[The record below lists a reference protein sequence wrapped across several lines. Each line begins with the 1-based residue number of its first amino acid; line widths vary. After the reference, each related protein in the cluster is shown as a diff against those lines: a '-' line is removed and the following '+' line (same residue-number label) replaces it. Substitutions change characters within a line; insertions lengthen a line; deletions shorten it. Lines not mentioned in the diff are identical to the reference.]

1 MLTLQYQC
9 LSPQMI
15 IIRVLM
21 GRAWTKN
28 SITTGT
34 GISFPTT
41 SGQRM
46 SGPLT
51 YAASGTAI
59 NMETVS
65 KERSFSGSESKV

>member
-1 MLTLQYQC
+1 MLTLRPQC

-15 IIRVLM
+15 ILRVLM
-21 GRAWTKN
+21 GRAWTKD
-28 SITTGT
+28 SLTTGT

-46 SGPLT
+46 SRPLT
-51 YAASGTAI
+51 YTASGTAI

-65 KERSFSGSESKV
+65 KEGSFSGSESKV